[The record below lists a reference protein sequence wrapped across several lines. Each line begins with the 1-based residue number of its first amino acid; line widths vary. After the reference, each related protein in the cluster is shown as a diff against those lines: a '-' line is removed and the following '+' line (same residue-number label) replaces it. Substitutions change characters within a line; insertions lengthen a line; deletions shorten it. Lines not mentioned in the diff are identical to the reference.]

1 MLDDL
6 DYKIL
11 EELSRDCR
19 VSFRKISEK
28 LGVSVSTVISRV
40 EVLEKN
46 GIIKG
51 YTVLIDPSKIG
62 YSLTAVI
69 HVRIRHG
76 KLLEVQ
82 RSIASNPN
90 VFAVYDVTG
99 ESDSIVIARFRDREE
114 LSKFIKNLLS
124 NEYIERTITYL
135 VLDTIKEEWRPT
147 ELLATSR
154 KVERKLEESN

>member
-11 EELSRDCR
+11 EELSKDCR
-19 VSFRKISEK
+19 ISFRKISEK

-46 GIIKG
+46 GVIRG

-82 RSIASNPN
+82 RNIASNPN

-114 LSKFIKNLLS
+114 LSRFVKNLLS

-147 ELLATSR
+147 ELLAVSR
-154 KVERKLEESN
+154 KVCHKLEESN